1 MGFFSRQLLK
11 VIQWK
16 DNTQSIIVH
25 RYNMDT
31 RDEIMNGCQLVVDE
45 SQLAIL
51 SKEGKFAEVFGPGT
65 HKLETKNL
73 PILTKIAGWKY
84 GFDSPFKCD
93 VYYINTKQFINQNW
107 GTSNPVMMR
116 DAEFGMIRVRAFGKY
131 SYQVE
136 DAPLLIRELV
146 GTNGDYTVNDLREHL
161 KTMFVSSFSDALAT
175 AKIPALDIAMKY
187 DELADVLKHILEG
200 KFKGFGIKPIQVYI
214 ENVSLPE
221 EVERMIDKRTSI
233 GVMEGKMGSYAT
245 MESLGAMRDAA
256 SNPNGSGLAGAGVGL
271 GAGVAMGSTMMGG
284 LANIQDEPKQ
294 KLVNCS
300 NCGNQIPATSKFCP
314 ECGKQQATSKFCPE
328 CGAKVSS
335 TAKFCPECG
344 FKLI

>member
-16 DNTQSIIVH
+16 DNSQNIIVH

-31 RDEIMNGCQLVVDE
+31 RDEIMNGCQLVVNE
-45 SQLAIL
+45 SQIAIL
-51 SKEGKFAEVFGPGT
+51 SKEGQFADVFGPGT
-65 HKLETKNL
+65 HRLETKNL

-93 VYYINTKQFINQNW
+93 VYYVNTKQFINQNW

-116 DAEFGMIRVRAFGKY
+116 DSDFGMIRVRAFGKY
-131 SYQVE
+131 SFQVE
-136 DAPLLIRELV
+136 DATLLIRQLV
-146 GTNGDYTVNDLREHL
+146 GTNSDYTVNDLKEHV

-175 AKIPALDIAMKY
+175 SKIPALDIAMKY
-187 DELADVLKHILEG
+187 EELAEALKTVLNV
-200 KFKGFGIKPIQVYI
+200 KFNEFGIKPVQVYV

-221 EVERMIDKRTSI
+221 EVEKMIDKRTSI

-256 SNPNGSGLAGAGVGL
+256 NNPNGSGLAGAGIGL
-271 GAGVAMGSTMMGG
+271 GAGVAMGSTMMDG
-284 LANIQDEPKQ
+284 LKDVKDEPKQ
-294 KLVNCS
+294 EVVECS
-300 NCGNQIPATSKFCP
+300 NCGNKISATSKFCP
-314 ECGKQQATSKFCPE
+314 ECGKPQSTTKFCPE
-328 CGAKVSS
+328 CGSKVSS
-335 TAKFCPECG
+335 NSKFCPECG
-344 FKLI
+344 FKLN